1 MTPAGP
7 CNTQEKTTVDSLTDG
22 ALIRVGFADLK
33 NARRWLGF
41 PELAAADLPGLLELL
56 EKYAASP
63 DTAVRSL
70 VRLIESHPDAQRYL
84 SGDPQQAA
92 PLIRLLGG
100 SEALGEFLIRNPG
113 HLDVVDEPLQAEPED
128 ISAEEF
134 HRDLLESVGA
144 RPTERLPLASVTG
157 DAAYR
162 ALRVAYRR
170 GLTRIALRDLGA
182 MSPVDQLPA
191 VGRQLADLAAAAIDA
206 ALSVSRAELMESADP
221 QDSALLPRLGL
232 AVIGMGKC
240 GARELNYISDVD
252 VIYVHELLAQTTTGT
267 PDGPQ
272 TADKTAVRSSPAVN
286 SMEDEERAAVL
297 AAKLATGTARAIM
310 TSSSEPPL
318 WELDANLRPEGKDG
332 PMSRTVDSHV
342 RYYKKWAKSWEFQA
356 LLKARPMAGDRD
368 LGRRYAEAIT
378 PFVWESS
385 QRDGF
390 VESVQ
395 AMRRR
400 VTDNIAAEERERQI
414 KLGPGGLR
422 DVEFTVQLMQ
432 LVHGRSDDRVR
443 TQPTTVSLHALSDH
457 GYIARRDAE
466 QFGQHYRWLR
476 LLEHRIQ
483 LFRLRRTHLMPTKK
497 AELNVIA
504 VAMQPPEPV
513 TRANGD
519 ALVEQWRKVQRQV
532 KGMHEKMF
540 YRPLLA
546 ALSHTPLDGV
556 ALNDE
561 QVRDRLTVLG
571 YRDARAAQRHLEAL
585 TKGVSRRAEIL
596 RTLLPVL
603 LEWFA
608 QGVDADAGLLGFRRI
623 SEALGNSPWYL
634 RMLRDSNTAAERLCQ
649 ILSSSRY
656 ITDSLENQP
665 EAVAWL
671 GRDAD
676 LQPHGFADLWEEIQA
691 QMDRHRAADE
701 AIRVIRVM
709 RRREVLRIAL
719 ADACGLLEVDRVVA
733 GLSDIDR
740 ATVLGALHVAEREH
754 YIGDEQG
761 CLADVLVVAMGRQ
774 GGREIGYGSDAD
786 VMFTYAPCS
795 GEHSHGHPEMDRGA
809 VPTGQDAVAA
819 DPTDRSA
826 HECAADQAN
835 SVVQRLMQLLK
846 APCTPVIVAERH
858 LEIDN
863 DLRPE
868 GKQGAMVRSVESYRE
883 YYSRWGETWEFQ
895 ALTRAAPMA
904 GSNEVAAQF
913 LEVIDPHRYPA
924 EFSDRQLQDIRRMK
938 ARVENERL
946 PRGADPN
953 RHLKLGRGSLSD
965 VEWLAQILQL
975 QFAHDHPSL
984 RTTSTL
990 RTLQAA
996 VEEDLLEESDALA
1009 LTRAWRLCTQ
1019 IRNYNV
1025 LRTGRSSDVL
1035 PKAGLDMEAVARW
1048 CGYPAG
1054 HAEALEHDY
1063 LKITRH
1069 ARSVFERVFYGR

>member
-1 MTPAGP
+1 MSPVGP
-7 CNTQEKTTVDSLTDG
+7 GHVDENTYLESLTD
-22 ALIRVGFADLK
+22 AFLIHVGFADLK

-41 PELAAADLPGLLELL
+41 PELAEADLPELLALLEQ
-56 EKYAASP
+56 YAASP

-70 VRLIESHPDAQRYL
+70 VRLIESHGAARRSL
-84 SGDPQQAA
+84 TGDRQGAA
-92 PLIRLLGG
+92 TLIRLLGA
-100 SEALGEFLIRNPG
+100 SEALGEFLIRNPE
-113 HLDVVDEPLQAEPED
+113 HLDLVTEPLEAEPQE
-128 ISAEEF
+128 IGAEQLR
-134 HRDLLESVGA
+134 RDLLESVGA
-144 RPTERLPLASVTG
+144 RVTDRLPVASVTG
-157 DAAYR
+157 DSAYR
-162 ALRVAYRR
+162 AMRVAYRR
-170 GLTRIALRDLGA
+170 GLTRIALGDLGA
-182 MSPVDQLPA
+182 MSPVDELPA

-206 ALSVSRAELMESADP
+206 ALSISRAELLESADD
-221 QDSALLPRLGL
+221 QDSELVPRVSL

-252 VIYVHELLAQTTTGT
+252 VIYVHELLGQTPATSR
-267 PDGPQ
+267 DQAEGP
-272 TADKTAVRSSPAVN
+272 ASAPSRGASAVN
-286 SMEDEERAAVL
+286 SLAEEERAAVL
-297 AAKLATGTARAIM
+297 AAKLASGTARAIM

-332 PMSRTVDSHV
+332 PLSRTVDSHA

-368 LGRRYAEAIT
+368 LGRRYAEAIN

-385 QRDGF
+385 QREGF

-395 AMRRR
+395 AMRSR
-400 VTDNIAAEERERQI
+400 VTDNIPAEERERQI

-443 TQPTTVSLHALSDH
+443 TQATTVSLQALSDH
-457 GYIARRDAE
+457 GYIARKDAE
-466 QFGQHYRWLR
+466 QFGRHYRWLR

-497 AELNVIA
+497 HELNVIA

-513 TRANGD
+513 ARANGD

-556 ALNDE
+556 ALSDE

-571 YRDARAAQRHLEAL
+571 YRDPRAAQRHLEAL

-649 ILSSSRY
+649 IVSSSRY

-676 LQPHGFADLWEEIQA
+676 LEPHDFAHLWEEIQA
-691 QMDRHRAADE
+691 QMGRHRGADE
-701 AIRVIRVM
+701 AIRMIRVM
-709 RRREVLRIAL
+709 RRREVLRVAL
-719 ADACGLLEVDRVVA
+719 ADACGLLEVDHVVA
-733 GLSDIDR
+733 ALSDIDR
-740 ATVLGALHVAEREH
+740 ATVLGALHVAEREF
-754 YIGDEQG
+754 YIREEQG

-786 VMFTYAPCS
+786 VMFAYMPCS
-795 GEHSHGHPEMDRGA
+795 GGHSHGHPEMDHGP
-809 VPTGQDAVAA
+809 VPAGQDAVAA
-819 DPTDRSA
+819 DDTQRTA
-826 HECAADQAN
+826 QQCAAEQAQ
-835 SVVQRLMQLLK
+835 SVVQRLIQLLK
-846 APCTPVIVAERH
+846 APCTPVIVAERY

-868 GKQGAMVRSVESYRE
+868 GKQGAMVRSVDSYRE
-883 YYSRWGETWEFQ
+883 YYSRWAETWEYQ
-895 ALTRAAPMA
+895 ALTRALPMA
-904 GSNEVAAQF
+904 GSNTVAGAF
-913 LEVIDPHRYPA
+913 AEVIDPHRYPA
-924 EFSDRQLQDIRRMK
+924 EFSARQLHDIRRMK

-965 VEWLAQILQL
+965 VEWLAQTLQL
-975 QFAHDHPSL
+975 QHAHDHPAL

-996 VEEDLLEESDALA
+996 VEEELLEESDAQALA
-1009 LTRAWRLCTQ
+1009 RAWRLCTQ

-1035 PKAGLDMEAVARW
+1035 PRSGVDMEAIARW
-1048 CGYPAG
+1048 CGYAPG
-1054 HAEALEHDY
+1054 HAGALEDDY
-1063 LKITRH
+1063 LRITRH
-1069 ARSVFERVFYGR
+1069 ARAVFERVFYGR